1 MGPAPPAAKP
11 KGQGAARPQ
20 PGPAGAPP
28 PPRRSIT
35 PSLASG
41 LSKLRQPPA
50 QAARGGGAAGAGAS
64 APGLQDG
71 AAAAP
76 KDVHEAIDMV
86 LERLLG
92 SMQTAL
98 AGCDEMLA
106 DSPQRALRERVG
118 GKRA

>member
-1 MGPAPPAAKP
+1 
-11 KGQGAARPQ
+11 
-20 PGPAGAPP
+20 
-28 PPRRSIT
+28 
-35 PSLASG
+35 
-41 LSKLRQPPA
+41 
-50 QAARGGGAAGAGAS
+50 
-64 APGLQDG
+64 
-71 AAAAP
+71 
-76 KDVHEAIDMV
+76 VHEAIDMV